1 MTSQDRKT
9 ANTLLVFD
17 AQLICL
23 TGKTLQKLRSSLL
36 STANCAWI
44 IDVVAGLPNFWKTTS
59 ATIPKLQD
67 DKVSILLEDLHAWV
81 RHGSFT
87 QASLPFPNVLLTPIT
102 VIVQLVQ
109 FVNYLNNE
117 GLAWEDLPGTHETS
131 GFCTGLLSAFAVS
144 SSASSGDFKK
154 RGAAAI
160 RLGLLAGAV
169 VDHQNQDDN
178 GTSDWT
184 STSVGWSSQEQ
195 KNHLDEVMDRA
206 SEMYPS
212 VTFDENRITLTAPR
226 MAMEGIIE
234 DLTRAGLSLVKMDLH
249 GRFHS
254 GSHRDDVKLLVDLCD
269 TLPAVQLPDAA
280 ELVLSTKDNAH
291 GANIEQGRLHRAAL
305 EGILSTPCNW
315 YGTCDAAL
323 SALSK
328 RTSPRVICFGLARPI
343 PPTLGARLGIQTIYA
358 QDYWNTTATTGPGPL
373 GAAYTYPKAVSGE
386 EVAVIGMACK
396 TAGADDLEEFWQVLC
411 KAESQH
417 TEVKDGSRFD
427 FKTAYRGEGDLKK
440 KWFGNFIADVD
451 AFDHKFWRK
460 SPREAA
466 STDPQ
471 QRLMMSVALQAV
483 IQSGYF
489 HASTLENHH
498 IGCYLGIGNVDYE
511 ENINHHEPT
520 AFMATGNL
528 RSFIAGKIS
537 HALGWTG
544 PAMTIDTACSSS
556 GVAVHQA
563 CKAILSGECTAAL
576 AGGAAIM
583 TSPRMFQDL
592 AAASFLSPTGPCKS
606 FDAAADG
613 YCRGDG
619 VGAVLLKKM
628 SQAVKDG
635 DQIFGVIA
643 STAVYQNQNCTAITV
658 PNALSLSSLFGDVA
672 KKALVSPSE
681 VTFVEA
687 HGTGTQVGDPAEW
700 EGIRRVYG
708 GQSRTDTL
716 AVGSVKSV
724 VGHTEGAAG
733 IISLIKVLLMMH
745 QGTTTPQSNFKTIN
759 PALNLQPA
767 DNMEVST
774 RLQPW
779 DSAFRAAMIN
789 SYGASG
795 SNASMLVTQAPRTS
809 ASLAVQYSSSAD
821 VDRSHPFWLCGLDER
836 SVQAYAAKLLGVLMS
851 HGLSTEGRSVA
862 NLAFNVARQTNRWL
876 PRTLIIS
883 CTSTDDL
890 VSKLSSYINGDPSV
904 MAMTRTVTHPDTR
917 PVILCFGGQVSTHV
931 GLDKELY
938 HGIKLLRENLD
949 QCDSIIRSAGLGSIF
964 PRIFQRETI
973 EDPVELQIAL
983 FSLQY
988 ATAKSWLDCGLQVTA
1003 VVGHSF
1009 GELTALAVSGVLTLD
1024 HAIHLVAGRS
1034 KIILNAWGAERGVML
1049 AVEGDL
1055 TEIER
1060 LLSTSSASSRGA
1072 GVACFNGPT
1081 SFTLAGP
1088 TAAIKAFEDTVMKIS
1103 SPLRMK
1109 RLNVSH
1115 AFHSTL
1121 VEPLEAQLE
1130 ELGGDL
1136 HFKKP
1141 SIPLERATRTPT
1153 HNELDSRFVA
1163 DHIRNAVFF
1172 HQAVERLWAKYPN
1185 AVWLEAGSQSTIT
1198 SMAKRALGSPAE
1210 SHFQPM
1216 NVTSDHAWGHLVDAT
1231 MNLWKEGIN
1240 VPFWP
1245 HHSTQT
1251 ADYAPLL
1258 LPPYQFEKVSHWLGR
1273 KPPLQPQVGTTLA
1286 PVVPERQRGLWAF
1299 AGYTSSNNTSARFRI
1314 HTLSDE
1320 FAELQS
1326 GLEASV
1332 PLSVQLYIV
1341 AQAHLSLLPE
1351 PTQESFQS
1359 KLHDVQS
1366 RGTLCVDSAKSFWL
1380 YTEPL
1385 DANAQAWKWQIL
1397 EEMLD
1402 GATTLCSAGELV
1414 FQMKSRQHETG
1425 FEICK
1430 RLVDHR
1436 RCKTLLEDPEM
1447 DTGLQGRSI
1456 YQTLHPVEKNRG
1468 MYKGLQKVTCKGN
1481 ECAAR
1486 LVKMSSRPHQADV
1499 FLADGFCQVPT
1510 IFVNCMVECDVTS
1523 SWALRRIEQWIR
1535 STEPPESDS
1544 FDIYSRYHRDSESEW
1559 IGDVFV
1565 FDARTGKLAEV
1576 VLGLHYQQEQSTPQ
1590 HVQPPPTAGHR
1601 QTEPQQVHLLPFAPT
1616 PTALR
1621 AQLPKEAQPHEPST
1635 TTNVAAAESLPN
1647 NISGRVFDVLA
1658 DLSGIDA
1665 TEIRN
1670 DTELP
1675 DIGIDSLM
1683 SMELAR
1689 DIEKIFDCSLVLED
1703 MNEVTDVQSL
1713 VFFIQKS
1720 IGMGDGGAQVVSP
1733 SSATVDS
1740 TSPSSASSQTNGAK
1754 HFTPSSSAG
1763 HSDDGLT
1770 VLPQSLVWKAFQ
1782 DSKALTDE
1790 YISQYGFAE
1799 YSHSVMPKQTE
1810 LCVVHILDAFD
1821 QLGSSLR
1828 STKPG
1833 QKLGRVKY
1841 HPRHERFVTFIYDSI
1856 LKEAGVI
1863 NIENGIMTRT
1873 DAPLPTKSAKT
1884 LLEELLHEAP
1894 DHSYDHR
1901 LTYLAGCRLA
1911 EVLNNTCD
1919 GVHLLFS
1926 SSEGRE
1932 MVTGMYSQSPVNV
1945 VWIKQ
1950 IEAILGN
1957 LLTRLDPRKE
1967 PLRILELGAGTGG
1980 TTAKMVAILVALGV
1994 PVEYTVT
2001 DLSPSLVA
2009 AARKRFKGLG
2019 LLKYQVYDIEKPPS
2033 QELRQSQHIVLAT
2046 NCVHATR
2053 SLVTST
2059 GNVHQLL
2066 RPDGFLLML
2075 EMTETIPWIDLVFG
2089 ILDGWWLFEDGREH
2103 ALVSPE
2109 TWKETL
2115 QSVGYGSVD
2124 WTAGERPEASIQRV
2138 IIAMAS

>member
-1 MTSQDRKT
+1 
-9 ANTLLVFD
+9 
-17 AQLICL
+17 
-23 TGKTLQKLRSSLL
+23 
-36 STANCAWI
+36 
-44 IDVVAGLPNFWKTTS
+44 
-59 ATIPKLQD
+59 
-67 DKVSILLEDLHAWV
+67 
-81 RHGSFT
+81 
-87 QASLPFPNVLLTPIT
+87 
-102 VIVQLVQ
+102 
-109 FVNYLNNE
+109 
-117 GLAWEDLPGTHETS
+117 
-131 GFCTGLLSAFAVS
+131 
-144 SSASSGDFKK
+144 
-154 RGAAAI
+154 
-160 RLGLLAGAV
+160 
-169 VDHQNQDDN
+169 
-178 GTSDWT
+178 
-184 STSVGWSSQEQ
+184 
-195 KNHLDEVMDRA
+195 
-206 SEMYPS
+206 
-212 VTFDENRITLTAPR
+212 
-226 MAMEGIIE
+226 
-234 DLTRAGLSLVKMDLH
+234 MDLH

-254 GSHRDDVKLLVDLCD
+254 GSHCDDVKLLVDLCD
-269 TLPAVQLPDAA
+269 TLPAVQLPDAD
-280 ELVLSTKDNAH
+280 ELVLSTKDNVN
-291 GANIEQGRLHRAAL
+291 GTNIEQGRLHRAAV
-305 EGILSTPCNW
+305 EGILSAPCNW
-315 YGTCDAAL
+315 YGTCNAAL
-323 SALSK
+323 STLSK

-343 PPTLGARLGIQTIYA
+343 PPTLGARLGIQIIYA
-358 QDYWNTTATTGPGPL
+358 QDHWNTTTTAGSGPL
-373 GAAYTYPKAVSGE
+373 GASYTYPKAVSGE
-386 EVAVIGMACK
+386 EIAVVGMACK

-411 KAESQH
+411 KADSQH
-417 TEVKDGSRFD
+417 TEVKDGFRFD
-427 FKTAYRGEGDLKK
+427 FQTAHRGEGDLKK
-440 KWFGNFIADVD
+440 KWFGNFIADAD

-489 HASTLENHH
+489 HAATLDNHH

-544 PAMTIDTACSSS
+544 PALTIDTACSSS

-619 VGAVLLKKM
+619 VGAVFLKKM

-658 PNALSLSSLFGDVA
+658 PNALSLSGLFGDVA
-672 KKALVSPSE
+672 KKALVTPSE

-733 IISLIKVLLMMH
+733 IVSLIKVLLMMH
-745 QGTTTPQSNFKTIN
+745 QGITTPQSNFKTIN
-759 PALNLQPA
+759 PALNLQPS

-779 DSAFRAAMIN
+779 NSAFRAAMIN

-809 ASLAVQYSSSAD
+809 ASLAVQSSSPAD
-821 VDRSHPFWLCGLDER
+821 VARNHPFWFCGLDER

-876 PRTLIIS
+876 PRALIIS
-883 CTSTDDL
+883 CASTDDL
-890 VSKLSSYINGDPSV
+890 VGKLSSYINGDPSV
-904 MAMTRTVTHPDTR
+904 TAMTRTVIHPDTR
-917 PVILCFGGQVSTHV
+917 PVILCFGGQISTSV

-938 HGIKLLRENLD
+938 DSIKLLRENLD
-949 QCDSIIRSAGLGSIF
+949 QCDSIIRSAGIGSIF
-964 PRIFQRETI
+964 PRIFQREAI

-1009 GELTALAVSGVLTLD
+1009 GELTALAISGVLTLD
-1024 HAIHLVAGRS
+1024 HALHLVAGRS
-1034 KIILNAWGAERGVML
+1034 KLIRDGWGAERGLML
-1049 AVEGDL
+1049 AVEGDP

-1060 LLSTSSASSRGA
+1060 VLSTSSARQRGA

-1088 TAAIKAFEDTVMKIS
+1088 TAAIKAFEETVIQNDLS

-1109 RLNVSH
+1109 RLNVSN

-1121 VEPLEAQLE
+1121 VEPLMAELE
-1130 ELGGDL
+1130 ELGGNL
-1136 HFKKP
+1136 HFRKP

-1153 HNELDSRFVA
+1153 YNELDSRFVA
-1163 DHIRNAVFF
+1163 DHLRNPVFF
-1172 HQAVERLWAKYPN
+1172 HQAVERLWVKYPN

-1210 SHFQPM
+1210 SCFQPM
-1216 NVTSDHAWGHLVDAT
+1216 NVTSDHAWGHLAEAT

-1258 LPPYQFEKVSHWLGR
+1258 LPPYQFEKVSHWLER
-1273 KPPLQPQVGTTLA
+1273 KPPLRPQVGTAAPASA
-1286 PVVPERQRGLWAF
+1286 PVVQERQRGLWAF
-1299 AGYTSSNNTSARFRI
+1299 TGHTNSNNNSARFRV

-1332 PLSVQLYIV
+1332 PLSVQLHIV
-1341 AQAHLSLLPE
+1341 TQAHLSLIPE
-1351 PTQESFQS
+1351 PTQESFQP
-1359 KLHDVQS
+1359 KLHNVQS
-1366 RGTLCVDSAKSFWL
+1366 HETLCVDSAKSCWL

-1385 DANAQAWKWQIL
+1385 DANSQAWKWQIL
-1397 EEMLD
+1397 EEMPD
-1402 GATTLCSAGELV
+1402 GATSLCSAGELV
-1414 FQMKSRQHETG
+1414 FQLRSRQHETG

-1436 RCKTLLEDPEM
+1436 RCKSLFEDPEM

-1456 YQTLHPVEKNRG
+1456 YQTLHPVKNTRD
-1468 MYKGLQKVTCKGN
+1468 MYRGLQKVTCKGN

-1499 FLADGFCQVPT
+1499 FLADGFFQVPS
-1510 IFVNCMVECDVTS
+1510 IFVNCMVECVVTGQ
-1523 SWALRRIEQWIR
+1523 WALRRIEQWIR
-1535 STEPPESDS
+1535 SAEPPKSDS

-1565 FDARTGKLAEV
+1565 FDARTGTLAEV
-1576 VLGLHYQQEQSTPQ
+1576 ILGLHYQQRQSTPQ
-1590 HVQPPPTAGHR
+1590 YVQPPPTEGHS
-1601 QTEPQQVHLLPFAPT
+1601 QTKPQQVHMLPSASTPKALSVQSPT
-1616 PTALR
+1616 
-1621 AQLPKEAQPHEPST
+1621 EAQPHEPST
-1635 TTNVAAAESLPN
+1635 TTTTTTAESLPN
-1647 NISGRVFDVLA
+1647 DISGRVFDLLA

-1665 TEIRN
+1665 AEIRN

-1689 DIEKIFDCSLVLED
+1689 DIEKIFDCSVVLED

-1713 VFFIQKS
+1713 ILFIQKS
-1720 IGMGDGGAQVVSP
+1720 TGVSDGGAQVVPPSP
-1733 SSATVDS
+1733 APSAAVDS
-1740 TSPSSASSQTNGAK
+1740 TLPSSTSSQANGAK
-1754 HFTPSSSAG
+1754 HFTPSSSAS

-1770 VLPQSLVWKAFQ
+1770 LLPRSLVWKAFQ
-1782 DSKALTDE
+1782 DSKVLTDE
-1790 YISQYGFAE
+1790 YISQYGFAD

-1810 LCVVHILDAFD
+1810 MCVVHILDAFD
-1821 QLGSSLR
+1821 QLGHSLR
-1828 STKPG
+1828 SIKTG
-1833 QKLGRVKY
+1833 QKLGRVTY

-1856 LKEAGVI
+1856 LKEAGIV
-1863 NIENGIMTRT
+1863 NIETGIMTRT
-1873 DAPLPTKSAKT
+1873 AAPLPTKSAKS

-1894 DHSYDHR
+1894 EHSYDHR
-1901 LTYLAGCRLA
+1901 LTYLAGGRLA

-1919 GVHLLFS
+1919 GVQLLFS

-1950 IEAILGN
+1950 IEAILKS
-1957 LLTRLDPRKE
+1957 LLKELDPRGE

-2019 LLKYQVYDIEKPPS
+2019 FLKYQVYDIEKPPS

-2046 NCVHATR
+2046 NCIHATR

-2089 ILDGWWLFEDGREH
+2089 ILEGWWLFDDGREH
-2103 ALVSPE
+2103 ALVRPE
-2109 TWKETL
+2109 VWKETL

-2124 WTAGERPEASIQRV
+2124 WTAGERPEANIQRV